1 MLAAYRSATRT
12 GEARASSQAKNGSK
26 LPHSKAPAAPS
37 IPMLDIIRSDDKE
50 AVDHLLRARAANLSG
65 AEAVARRII
74 ADVRRQ
80 GDRALIRYS
89 RQFDGVDLRKVGMT
103 VTPHELERARS
114 NVPRGFIQALQVAA
128 KNIRAVARRQRPR
141 PWQVQPL
148 PGVEVSQVL
157 RPLERVACYVP
168 GGRFPLPSTVLMSVI
183 PAQAAGVREILI
195 TSPKPAPAVL
205 VAAHLLGVTKIY
217 RLGGAQAVAAF
228 AYGTESVPRV
238 EKIVGPGN
246 RYVAAA
252 KKLVAGECGID
263 FVAGPS
269 ELVVVGSEGNPG
281 WIAADLVAQAE
292 HDPDALATLVTSS
305 PKLARRVQAC
315 AAEIVAQLGLPVA
328 RKSLAGQGC
337 IILTR
342 SLEEAAEIVNRLAP
356 EHLTLFEDAEPLLD
370 RIQSAGSIFMG
381 GYSPVA
387 AGDYAS
393 GTNHILP
400 TGGVARLRGGLS
412 TADFVKCISVQ
423 KITRKGLARLRMPL
437 VTLAR
442 AEGLKAHAMSVEAR
456 FQNSPP

>member
-1 MLAAYRSATRT
+1 
-12 GEARASSQAKNGSK
+12 
-26 LPHSKAPAAPS
+26 
-37 IPMLDIIRSDDKE
+37 MLDIIRSDDKK
-50 AVDHLLRARAANLSG
+50 AVSRLLSAQAANLSR

-74 ADVRRQ
+74 ANVRRQ
-80 GDRALIRYS
+80 GDRALIRYT

-103 VTPHELERARS
+103 VTPDELDCACY
-114 NVPRGFIQALQVAA
+114 NLPPFLVGALWEAA

-148 PGVEVSQVL
+148 PGVKVSQVV
-157 RPLERVACYVP
+157 RPLERVVCYVP
-168 GGRFPLPSTVLMSVI
+168 GGRFSLPSTVLMSVI
-183 PAQAAGVREILI
+183 PAQVAGVREVLL
-195 TSPKPAPAVL
+195 TSPKPAPGVL
-205 VAAHLLGVTKIY
+205 VAAHMLGVSRIY

-263 FVAGPS
+263 FIAGPS
-269 ELVVVGSEGNPG
+269 ELVVVGAEGNPE

-292 HDPDALATLVTSS
+292 HDPDAVAILITPSR
-305 PKLARRVQAC
+305 KLALRVRAC
-315 AAEIVAQLGLPVA
+315 AAQIVAQLRLPVA
-328 RKSLAGQGC
+328 QQSLDAQGC

-342 SLEEAAEIVNRLAP
+342 NLVEAAEFVNRLAP
-356 EHLTLFEDAEPLLD
+356 EHLTLLDDAEGLLD
-370 RIQSAGSIFMG
+370 RIQSAGSIFLG

-400 TGGVARLRGGLS
+400 TSGAARLRGGLS
-412 TADFVKCISVQ
+412 AADFVKCISAQ
-423 KITRKGLARLRMPL
+423 KITRKGLSRLRPSI

-442 AEGLKAHAMSVEAR
+442 TEGLKAHALSVEAR

>member
-1 MLAAYRSATRT
+1 MLDTIRSVDKETVSRWF
-12 GEARASSQAKNGSK
+12 EARAT
-26 LPHSKAPAAPS
+26 
-37 IPMLDIIRSDDKE
+37 
-50 AVDHLLRARAANLSG
+50 NLSG

-74 ADVRRQ
+74 ANVRRQ

-89 RQFDGVDLRKVGMT
+89 RRFDGVDLRKVGMT
-103 VTPHELERARS
+103 VTPHELERARCD
-114 NVPRGFIQALQVAA
+114 VPRDFVEALQIAA
-128 KNIRAVARRQRPR
+128 KNIRAAARRQRPR
-141 PWQVQPL
+141 PWQVQTL
-148 PGVEVSQVL
+148 SGVNVSQVL

-183 PAQAAGVREILI
+183 PAQVAGVAEILI

-205 VAAHLLGVTKIY
+205 AAAGMLGVPTIY

-252 KKLVAGECGID
+252 KKLVAGDCGID

-292 HDPDALATLVTSS
+292 HDPDALAILVTSS

-315 AAEIVAQLGLPVA
+315 AAELVSELGLPVA
-328 RKSLAGQGC
+328 QKSLAGQGC
-337 IILTR
+337 IMLTR
-342 SLEEAAEIVNRLAP
+342 SLEEAAGIVNRLAP
-356 EHLTLFEDAEPLLD
+356 EHLTLLEDAERLLEG
-370 RIQSAGSIFMG
+370 IQSAGSIFLG

-423 KITRKGLARLRMPL
+423 KITRKGLARLRMPI

-442 AEGLKAHAMSVEAR
+442 AEGLKAHAESVEAR

>member
-1 MLAAYRSATRT
+1 
-12 GEARASSQAKNGSK
+12 
-26 LPHSKAPAAPS
+26 
-37 IPMLDIIRSDDKE
+37 MLDIIRSDDNE
-50 AVDHLLRARAANLSG
+50 AISRLFSAQATNLSS
-65 AEAVARRII
+65 AEAVTRRIL

-80 GDRALIRYS
+80 GDRALVRYA

-103 VTPHELERARS
+103 VTADELDCAFTNLPQNLLGALRA
-114 NVPRGFIQALQVAA
+114 AA
-128 KNIRAVARRQRPR
+128 KNIRAVARRQLPR

-148 PGVEVSQVL
+148 PGVKVSQIL
-157 RPLERVACYVP
+157 RPLERVVCYVP
-168 GGRFPLPSTVLMSVI
+168 GGRYSLPSTVLMSVI
-183 PAQAAGVREILI
+183 PAQVAGVREILI

-205 VAAHLLGVTKIY
+205 VAAHMLGVSGIY

-269 ELVVVGSEGNPG
+269 ELVVVGAEGNPE

-292 HDPDALATLVTSS
+292 HDPDAVAMLITPSRQLAL
-305 PKLARRVQAC
+305 RVRAC
-315 AAEIVAQLGLPVA
+315 TAQIIAQLRLPVA
-328 RKSLAGQGC
+328 QQSLAGQGC

-342 SLEEAAEIVNRLAP
+342 RLAEAAELVNRLAP
-356 EHLTLFEDAEPLLD
+356 EHLTLLEDAEGLLD
-370 RIQSAGSIFMG
+370 RIQSAGSIFLG

-400 TGGVARLRGGLS
+400 TGGTARLRGGLS
-412 TADFVKCISVQ
+412 VADFVKCISVQ
-423 KITRKGLARLRMPL
+423 QITRKGLARLRPSI

-442 AEGLKAHAMSVEAR
+442 TERLKAHAQSVEAR
-456 FQNSPP
+456 FKKR